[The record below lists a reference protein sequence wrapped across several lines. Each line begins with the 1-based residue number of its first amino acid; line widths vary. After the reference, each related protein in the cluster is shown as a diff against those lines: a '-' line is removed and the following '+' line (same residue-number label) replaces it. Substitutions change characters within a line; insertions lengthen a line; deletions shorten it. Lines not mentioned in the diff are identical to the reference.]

1 MTTDDKYGQGK
12 TWDAMNTRGLAAKR
26 EAVQDLELR
35 ADDESIARL
44 VDCLNDESWYLRD
57 LAESALIRLG
67 RRASHA
73 LLPLLHQGLWFTRAS
88 AARIFGKIGDGD
100 AAAGLFEMTR
110 DPNHAVGDEAL
121 TALLAIGHQRG
132 AVRLAH
138 ALHRMPP
145 DARASRLDALA
156 ARDPSLGERLRRFMR
171 SDELMSLPDASALN
185 DDSSVVRASEEGVE
199 WEVLTGPPH
208 PKPRGGDGD
217 GGDG

>member
-57 LAESALIRLG
+57 LAEAALIRLG
-67 RRASHA
+67 RRASRA
-73 LLPLLHQGLWFTRAS
+73 LIPLLHHGLWFTRSS

-100 AAAGLFEMTR
+100 AAADLFTMTR
-110 DPNHAVGDEAL
+110 DQNHTVGEEAL
-121 TALLAIGHQRG
+121 TALIAIGHQRG
-132 AVRLAH
+132 SIRLAH

-145 DARASRLDALA
+145 EVLRARLDEVI
-156 ARDPSLGERLRRFMR
+156 ARDPALGERLRRFMR
-171 SDELMSLPDASALN
+171 SDELMAIEDASSLN
-185 DDSSVVRASEEGVE
+185 DDSAAVRASEEGVE

-208 PKPRGGDGD
+208 PKPRRGDGD